1 MTSFIKRLL
10 TRRSQI
16 PKLAAEILSDAEA
29 CALGEGWVEV
39 IKEEIL
45 AVFDRRGN
53 ILGDRGEHAA
63 NIHSYFYCK
72 WEKEEMERRGIVIF
86 HAPSF
91 LPDEFLPEEDWR
103 LIQSRAFRKNLESF
117 DRAMGNKVFAALE
130 ELTKNPIECRG
141 NTIKRLKGSKKH
153 MWRYR
158 IGDYR
163 LLYIPLK
170 EVAQVL
176 LVTFSHRSKVYA
188 EKA

>member
-16 PKLAAEILSDAEA
+16 PKLAAEIISDTEA

-45 AVFDRRGN
+45 AV
-53 ILGDRGEHAA
+53 
-63 NIHSYFYCK
+63 
-72 WEKEEMERRGIVIF
+72 
-86 HAPSF
+86 
-91 LPDEFLPEEDWR
+91 
-103 LIQSRAFRKNLESF
+103 F

-163 LLYIPLK
+163 LLFIPLK
-170 EVAQVL
+170 ELAQVL
-176 LVTFSHRSKVYA
+176 LVTFSHWNKVYA
-188 EKA
+188 EKARFLV